1 MVLGYFWG
9 FKRALKNSKVKH
21 LRTYLIVLPLY
32 KKNWDHCFCIV
43 NLKSRVSRYLE
54 TATAKLEKSMSK
66 SSNLCLSNFVVTQPD
81 LSL

>member
-32 KKNWDHCFCIV
+32 KKIGTIV
-43 NLKSRVSRYLE
+43 FVLKI
-54 TATAKLEKSMSK
+54 
-66 SSNLCLSNFVVTQPD
+66 
-81 LSL
+81 